1 MFFNCSTTRF
11 RWIQDSPEE
20 AAPGWALDDIYVGE
34 SCPDM
39 CHGRG
44 HCKYGMCHCDE
55 GYSGKLEP
63 WGIMMFACILDSRAT
78 EILKSKSVRSTD
90 DVIGTCVR
98 QSQIVTKTNDSSFS
112 SKSVSEID
120 YFSNTL

>member
-1 MFFNCSTTRF
+1 M
-11 RWIQDSPEE
+11 ILYMYI
-20 AAPGWALDDIYVGE
+20 APGQRQTTLWGQTFDVNRKPLSLCPFVAGLKQNALKSDFIYFFFMFHHMYIALD
-34 SCPDM
+34 
-39 CHGRG
+39 
-44 HCKYGMCHCDE
+44 
-55 GYSGKLEP
+55 
-63 WGIMMFACILDSRAT
+63 RAT

>member
-1 MFFNCSTTRF
+1 MAYYFLYIYSLISYAIFFYQEPKMCIF
-11 RWIQDSPEE
+11 P
-20 AAPGWALDDIYVGE
+20 YVG
-34 SCPDM
+34 
-39 CHGRG
+39 
-44 HCKYGMCHCDE
+44 
-55 GYSGKLEP
+55 
-63 WGIMMFACILDSRAT
+63 IRAT

>member
-1 MFFNCSTTRF
+1 MLKTVKVCTVCLPIHRLLRF
-11 RWIQDSPEE
+11 
-20 AAPGWALDDIYVGE
+20 AGG
-34 SCPDM
+34 
-39 CHGRG
+39 
-44 HCKYGMCHCDE
+44 
-55 GYSGKLEP
+55 
-63 WGIMMFACILDSRAT
+63 RAT

-98 QSQIVTKTNDSSFS
+98 QSQIVTKTNDSLS